1 MQFDRRRFMHL
12 AAGAVALPAITGVA
26 RADTYPSRAVRIVV
40 GFAAGSTTDTLARLL
55 APWLTARLGQS
66 FIVEN
71 RPGAGA
77 NIATDAV
84 VKSAADGYTLLMVA
98 PVAATNGWLYSH
110 LSYDFLRDLAPV
122 AGVVRVPNVLSV
134 NPGLSVKTVPELIAY
149 AKANPG
155 KLSYESAG
163 VGTASHLA
171 GEMFNGM
178 AGVKLQHVPYHGD
191 GPAMI
196 DLMGGQVQVGFATM
210 TASLGH
216 IRAGKLRALAVT
228 TTKRSDALP
237 DIPCVSEFV
246 PGYEAS
252 SWFGVAAPKS
262 TPGEIVNKLNREIN
276 AGLADDKIKVRLAAM
291 GGMLLTGSPAD
302 YRKLIA
308 DETEKWGK
316 VIRAAGIKA
325 E

>member
-1 MQFDRRRFMHL
+1 
-12 AAGAVALPAITGVA
+12 
-26 RADTYPSRAVRIVV
+26 
-40 GFAAGSTTDTLARLL
+40 
-55 APWLTARLGQS
+55 
-66 FIVEN
+66 
-71 RPGAGA
+71 
-77 NIATDAV
+77 
-84 VKSAADGYTLLMVA
+84 
-98 PVAATNGWLYSH
+98 
-110 LSYDFLRDLAPV
+110 
-122 AGVVRVPNVLSV
+122 VLEV
-134 NPGLSVKTVPELIAY
+134 NPSLPVKTVPELIAY

-163 VGTASHLA
+163 IGTASHLA

-178 AGVKLQHVPYHGD
+178 TGVNLQHVPYHGD

-210 TASLGH
+210 TASIGH
-216 IRAGKLRALAVT
+216 IRAGKLRPLAVT

-237 DIPCVSEFV
+237 DTPCVSDFV

-252 SWFGVAAPKS
+252 SWFGVAAPKN
-262 TPGEIVNKLNREIN
+262 TPAEIVDRLNREIN
-276 AGLADDKIKVRLAAM
+276 AGLADDKVKARLADM
-291 GGMLLTGSPAD
+291 GGMLLTGSPDD

-316 VIRAAGIKA
+316 VIRAANIKA

>member
-1 MQFDRRRFMHL
+1 MPFDRRRFLYL
-12 AAGAVALPAITGVA
+12 AASSAALPALTGTA
-26 RADTYPSRAVRIVV
+26 RADTYPSRPVRIIV
-40 GFAAGSTTDTLARLL
+40 GFAAGSTTDILARLL

-66 FIVEN
+66 VIVEN
-71 RPGAGA
+71 RPGAGS
-77 NIATDAV
+77 NLGTEAV
-84 VKSAADGYTLLMVA
+84 VRSAADGYTLLMAA
-98 PVAATNGWLYSH
+98 PVAATNNWLYPN
-110 LSYDFLRDLAPV
+110 LSYNFLRDLAPV

-134 NPGLSVKTVPELIAY
+134 NPGLAAKTVPELIAY

-163 VGTASHLA
+163 IGTASHLA
-171 GEMFNGM
+171 GEMFNEL

-210 TASLGH
+210 TASIGH

-237 DIPCVSEFV
+237 GTPSVSEFV

-252 SWFGVAAPKS
+252 SWFGIAAPKN
-262 TPGEIVNKLNREIN
+262 TPAEIVDRLNREIN
-276 AGLADDKIKVRLAAM
+276 AGLADDKVKARIADM

-316 VIRAAGIKA
+316 IIRTAGIKA